1 MLYFILASAWMGT
14 GIMYAA
20 IATNIVLH
28 LRFPDV
34 PAASLDGMPTQLD
47 SLIVMDMGQHV
58 LKDFSS
64 PMQLHQVLVP
74 GLEVGAEHIL
84 KGRGLC

>member
-1 MLYFILASAWMGT
+1 
-14 GIMYAA
+14 MYVV
-20 IATNIVLH
+20 IATSIVLH
-28 LRFPDV
+28 MRFPDV

-58 LKDFSS
+58 LRDFSS

-74 GLEVGAEHIL
+74 GLEVGAEHVI
-84 KGRGLC
+84 KGNDPCWRPQRRFDCKTATV